1 MYGDHGNPMRAFWR
15 WLTGCPCGCSMS
27 RWWYYNLKF
36 DYAMME
42 FAEKH
47 PNHFLTRLLM
57 EKDESC

>member
-1 MYGDHGNPMRAFWR
+1 MRAFWR